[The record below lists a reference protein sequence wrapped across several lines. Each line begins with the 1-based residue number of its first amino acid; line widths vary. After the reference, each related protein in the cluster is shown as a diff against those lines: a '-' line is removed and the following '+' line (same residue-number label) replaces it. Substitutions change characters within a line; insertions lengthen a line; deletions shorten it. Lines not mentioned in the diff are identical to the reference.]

1 MDQTVPRWVPN
12 RTLIIVRPY
21 INMLHKYI
29 SRWIHVHRP
38 GNSDPTTSD
47 GVFIA
52 QENVHKSMMHGRK
65 KKEERE
71 RSHFYV
77 FNKYF
82 VPKQEVDEGNQ
93 AKFWSMSHLLHT
105 ILLCTYLIGP

>member
-65 KKEERE
+65 KRKRERE
-71 RSHFYV
+71 VIFTYSI
-77 FNKYF
+77 N
-82 VPKQEVDEGNQ
+82 
-93 AKFWSMSHLLHT
+93 
-105 ILLCTYLIGP
+105 ILYPSKRLMRGIRLNFGR